1 MLVLSR
7 RIGER
12 IVIDGDII
20 LTVAA
25 VQGSRVRIGITAPET
40 VRIDRDEIRQRPMEF
55 SAKPWRHSAPAGKT
69 KVTNLSAA
77 G

>member
-12 IVIDGDII
+12 IIIDGDII

-25 VQGSRVRIGITAPET
+25 VQGNRVRIGITAPEA
-40 VRIDRDEIRQRPMEF
+40 VRIDREELRERPGDF
-55 SAKPWRHSAPAGKT
+55 SAKPWRQRSLVGKS

>member
-12 IVIDGDII
+12 IIIDSDII

-25 VQGSRVRIGITAPET
+25 VQGNRVRIGITAPKF
-40 VRIDRDEIRQRPMEF
+40 VQVDREEIYQRRAE
-55 SAKPWRHSAPAGKT
+55 SKAPTAELEA
-69 KVTNLSAA
+69 VAA
-77 G
+77 NSE